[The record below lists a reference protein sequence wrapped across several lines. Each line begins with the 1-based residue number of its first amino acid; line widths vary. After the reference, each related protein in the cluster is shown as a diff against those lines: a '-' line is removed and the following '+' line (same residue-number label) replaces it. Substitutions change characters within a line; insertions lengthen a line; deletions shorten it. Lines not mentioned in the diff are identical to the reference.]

1 MFVRKRVY
9 ILVKTYPTI
18 SRKYAELVCTAGI
31 LEDGSWIR
39 LYPIPF
45 RLLEDDQ
52 KFPKYTWIEVD
63 VERNTKDFRPESYR
77 PDISTLSVEPKPHKV
92 DWGARN
98 SILFKNT
105 PVYTNLQTL
114 ISEAKSC
121 DSYTSLAIFKPTK
134 ILNFVIEPDKRE
146 WDPEKLESL
155 QAQSR
160 QLQLFKTIEEIEE
173 EYQVVKK
180 IPYKFSYT
188 FLDDEGKRSKLMIED
203 WEIGMLYLN
212 CLCRAKNNED
222 IAVQKVKEKYYNE
235 FLEKDL
241 YFFLGTT
248 MQYHLK
254 SPNPFIIVGVY
265 YPPHSTGYQQMS
277 LLDLT

>member
-1 MFVRKRVY
+1 M
-9 ILVKTYPTI
+9 
-18 SRKYAELVCTAGI
+18 
-31 LEDGSWIR
+31 
-39 LYPIPF
+39 
-45 RLLEDDQ
+45 
-52 KFPKYTWIEVD
+52 
-63 VERNTKDFRPESYR
+63 
-77 PDISTLSVEPKPHKV
+77 
-92 DWGARN
+92 
-98 SILFKNT
+98 
-105 PVYTNLQTL
+105 
-114 ISEAKSC
+114 
-121 DSYTSLAIFKPTK
+121 
-134 ILNFVIEPDKRE
+134 IEPDKRE

-173 EYQVVKK
+173 EYRVVKK

-241 YFFLGTT
+241 YFFSW
-248 MQYHLK
+248 YNNAISLK
-254 SPNPFIIVGVY
+254 IPKSFYNCWRLLPTAFYWLSTDEPTRPYIVKNYQHIFICNN
-265 YPPHSTGYQQMS
+265 STE
-277 LLDLT
+277 DI

>member
-92 DWGARN
+92 D
-98 SILFKNT
+98 
-105 PVYTNLQTL
+105 
-114 ISEAKSC
+114 
-121 DSYTSLAIFKPTK
+121 
-134 ILNFVIEPDKRE
+134 
-146 WDPEKLESL
+146 
-155 QAQSR
+155 
-160 QLQLFKTIEEIEE
+160 
-173 EYQVVKK
+173 
-180 IPYKFSYT
+180 
-188 FLDDEGKRSKLMIED
+188 
-203 WEIGMLYLN
+203 
-212 CLCRAKNNED
+212 
-222 IAVQKVKEKYYNE
+222 
-235 FLEKDL
+235 
-241 YFFLGTT
+241 
-248 MQYHLK
+248 
-254 SPNPFIIVGVY
+254 
-265 YPPHSTGYQQMS
+265 
-277 LLDLT
+277 